1 MNNIDFITVQD
12 IYVYALQNGLLDARI
27 RICDG
32 MAVSYYPDPRSI
44 CRGRYEV
51 VIDVSAL
58 QPIEFDDLDAWAVRQ
73 YDHDREIDAVCH
85 RTEVVRAEYIRKAQ
99 SRHNAS
105 GPQIKKITPDTPTDE
120 LPWEIY
126 GYGPRRKRHIG

>member
-1 MNNIDFITVQD
+1 MTPRELYEIAMRRNLQD
-12 IYVYALQNGLLDARI
+12 AHI

-73 YDHDREIDAVCH
+73 YDHDREIDVEVERVERI
-85 RTEVVRAEYIRKAQ
+85 RTTQARR
-99 SRHNAS
+99 NAC

-126 GYGPRRKRHIG
+126 RYGPRRKQHVR